1 MTTTWPL
8 TNTVGRKVNINGLT
22 ACYLMTETVYVMLF
36 ENWNSFVSTFS
47 RHSKLFNNFRL
58 KMEGKLALFEVA
70 NAKWQESGTANIRW
84 KMMRSTAKTFRNSK
98 QSETTWIFDVR
109 LLLLFECA
117 KTKYFTLFSSNIFSL
132 KNIQLF
138 SQRAN
143 LVAQEQ
149 YRPPTKKVLSN
160 CLVLPAVLQKLKSC

>member
-1 MTTTWPL
+1 
-8 TNTVGRKVNINGLT
+8 
-22 ACYLMTETVYVMLF
+22 MTETVYVMLF

-70 NAKWQESGTANIRW
+70 NAKWQESGTANIQW
-84 KMMRSTAKTFRNSK
+84 KLMRSTAKTFRNSK

>member
-1 MTTTWPL
+1 
-8 TNTVGRKVNINGLT
+8 
-22 ACYLMTETVYVMLF
+22 MTETVYVMLF

-70 NAKWQESGTANIRW
+70 NAKWQESGTVNIQW

-98 QSETTWIFDVR
+98 QSETTWIFEVI

-117 KTKYFTLFSSNIFSL
+117 KKKYFTLFSSNIFSL

-149 YRPPTKKVLSN
+149 YRPPTKKLLSN
-160 CLVLPAVLQKLKSC
+160 CFVLPAVLQKLKSC